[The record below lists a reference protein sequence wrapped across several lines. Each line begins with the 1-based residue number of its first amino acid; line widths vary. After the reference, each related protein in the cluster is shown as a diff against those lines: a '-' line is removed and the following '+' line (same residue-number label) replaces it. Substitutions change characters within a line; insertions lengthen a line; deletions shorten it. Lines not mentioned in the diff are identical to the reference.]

1 MKNLNNDKNA
11 SPGLKEQEIPNVHIK
26 YNHMRKSSDIR
37 PFIKGAF
44 SRVWYWYIYIYF
56 IIFIL
61 NYQSRLIYI
70 YYFIIF

>member
-44 SRVWYWYIYIYF
+44 SRVWYWCIYLYI
-56 IIFIL
+56 L
-61 NYQSRLIYI
+61 
-70 YYFIIF
+70 